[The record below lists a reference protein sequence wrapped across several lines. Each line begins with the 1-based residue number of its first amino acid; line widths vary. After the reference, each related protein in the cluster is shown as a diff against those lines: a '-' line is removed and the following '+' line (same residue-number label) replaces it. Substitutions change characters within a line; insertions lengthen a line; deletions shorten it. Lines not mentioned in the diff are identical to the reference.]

1 MSKIDLKEIA
11 KEIVE
16 LEKSVSDTKDVD
28 AEVKVG
34 ARIMQLIEKHKLNLD
49 DIIAIDEIA
58 QSMLK

>member
-1 MSKIDLKEIA
+1 MSKTDLKEIA

-28 AEVKVG
+28 AEAKVG
-34 ARIMQLIEKHKLNLD
+34 ARIMQLIEKHKLTLD